1 MKQLVSSTRNNLS
14 QVERNILN
22 TNIKLNDINKYNLA
36 TGKLKKKYVKKQQE
50 LTTLEK
56 IQRDFKLLNK

>member
-1 MKQLVSSTRNNLS
+1 MSQLVSSTRNNLS

-36 TGKLKKKYVKKQQE
+36 TGKLKKKYVKKPK
-50 LTTLEK
+50 LTVLEK
-56 IQRDFKLLNK
+56 IQRDFSQLN

>member
-1 MKQLVSSTRNNLS
+1 MKQLVSSTDKNIQAKINEFHNL
-14 QVERNILN
+14 
-22 TNIKLNDINKYNLA
+22 NKYNLA

>member
-1 MKQLVSSTRNNLS
+1 MKQLVSSTDKNIQAKINELHNL
-14 QVERNILN
+14 
-22 TNIKLNDINKYNLA
+22 NKYNLV
-36 TGKLKKKYVKKQQE
+36 TGKLKKKYVKKQKE